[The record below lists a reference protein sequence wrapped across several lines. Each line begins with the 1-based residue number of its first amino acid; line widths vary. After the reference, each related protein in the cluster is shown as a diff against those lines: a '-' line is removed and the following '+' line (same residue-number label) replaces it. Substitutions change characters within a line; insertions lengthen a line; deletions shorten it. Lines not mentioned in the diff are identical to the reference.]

1 MAITRF
7 KDRTRS
13 ALRCA
18 AKVARPD
25 QLTQPSPSQP
35 EQGRSTVTAT
45 PGQRFLSMR
54 LSRVWI
60 AFCVGAT
67 LTACGSQAS
76 FQSHTASATP
86 TAGASVAVSSPTPSA
101 TAVVSEG
108 SPLFVADESHTRLG
122 TINLL
127 GQPAPYDMGGV
138 MCSARVVACAPPDTV
153 AIVGLDG
160 YARAKAHFTPLTP
173 PWVGG
178 GAPLLPPQ
186 AYVANDR
193 LFFIDGLGVVRSLAL
208 NGTVRTVASFP
219 LGPTQQEASFAVSPD
234 GQHLLATVITLPG
247 KPAIVN
253 GGVGGFGPGNWI
265 QDTYAADTGGPSRLL
280 SHKAFP
286 QGPQAVALLQFVGW
300 DASGPVATYPT
311 AFQAGGWS
319 DAEKWAGP
327 LVQVDR
333 STGNLI

>member
-76 FQSHTASATP
+76 FQSHAASATP
-86 TAGASVAVSSPTPSA
+86 TAPTAGASLATSSPTPSA
-101 TAVVSEG
+101 TGVVSG
-108 SPLFVADESHTRLG
+108 GGPLFVAEESHTRLG

-127 GQPAPYDMGGV
+127 GQPAPYDVGGV
-138 MCSARVVACAPPDTV
+138 MCSARVVACAP
-153 AIVGLDG
+153 
-160 YARAKAHFTPLTP
+160 
-173 PWVGG
+173 
-178 GAPLLPPQ
+178 
-186 AYVANDR
+186 
-193 LFFIDGLGVVRSLAL
+193 
-208 NGTVRTVASFP
+208 
-219 LGPTQQEASFAVSPD
+219 
-234 GQHLLATVITLPG
+234 
-247 KPAIVN
+247 
-253 GGVGGFGPGNWI
+253 
-265 QDTYAADTGGPSRLL
+265 
-280 SHKAFP
+280 
-286 QGPQAVALLQFVGW
+286 
-300 DASGPVATYPT
+300 
-311 AFQAGGWS
+311 
-319 DAEKWAGP
+319 
-327 LVQVDR
+327 
-333 STGNLI
+333 